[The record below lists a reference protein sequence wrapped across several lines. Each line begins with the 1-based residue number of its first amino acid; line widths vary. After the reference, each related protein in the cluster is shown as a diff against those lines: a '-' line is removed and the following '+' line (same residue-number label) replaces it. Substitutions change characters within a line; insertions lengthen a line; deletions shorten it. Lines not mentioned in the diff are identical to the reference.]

1 MGTGK
6 KIKVIVVAGP
16 TAGGKTRL
24 GIEIAKAVN
33 GEIISADSMQV
44 YKGMSIATAAP
55 TAGERAQVP
64 HRMAEFLNRN
74 ENFSV
79 SDFCS
84 LAKKEIED
92 IVSLGKTPVIVGGTG
107 LFIDSLIDNIRFSE
121 AQTDFKLRS
130 RLMEKDTD
138 ELYSELMKIDKA
150 AAEKIH
156 KNNKIRIVRALEIYY
171 SSGKTKSQQDSESK
185 DEETPYEALYFVI
198 DYKNRELLYDRINR
212 RVEIMMNSGL
222 LDEARQCLYSD
233 SGTSAQ
239 AIGHKELLPYF
250 NGEIPLETAAENLKK
265 ETRRYAKRQITW
277 FKRRKHAVHLF
288 ADELGMEKLAE
299 TAIDKSRE
307 FING

>member
-1 MGTGK
+1 MDAGK

-16 TAGGKTRL
+16 TAGGKTSL

-55 TAGERAQVP
+55 TAEERAQVP
-64 HRMAEFLNRN
+64 HRMVEILDRN

-92 IVSLGKTPVIVGGTG
+92 IVSLGRIPVLVGGTG
-107 LFIDSLIDNIRFSE
+107 LFIDSLVDNIKFSE
-121 AQTDFKLRS
+121 AQTDFELRN
-130 RLMEKDTD
+130 RLMKKDAD
-138 ELYSELMKIDKA
+138 ELYSELMKVDKA
-150 AAEKIH
+150 AAEKTH
-156 KNNKIRIVRALEIYY
+156 KNNKIRVVRALEIYY

-185 DEETPYEALYFVI
+185 NEESPYEVLYFVI
-198 DYKNRELLYDRINR
+198 DYKNRELLYSRINR
-212 RVEIMMNSGL
+212 RVDAMMKSGL
-222 LDEARQCLYSD
+222 VDEAKQCLFSD
-233 SGTSAQ
+233 SGTAAQ

-250 NGEIPLETAAENLKK
+250 NGELSLETAVENLKK

-277 FKRRKHAVHLF
+277 FKRRKDAVHLF
-288 ADELGMEKLAE
+288 PDEFGMEGLAK

>member
-1 MGTGK
+1 MDAGK

-16 TAGGKTRL
+16 TAGGKTSL

-55 TAGERAQVP
+55 TAEERVQVP
-64 HRMAEFLNRN
+64 HRMVEILDRN

-92 IVSLGKTPVIVGGTG
+92 IVSLGRIPVLVGGTG
-107 LFIDSLIDNIRFSE
+107 LFIDSLVDNIKFSE
-121 AQTDFKLRS
+121 AQTDFELRN
-130 RLMEKDTD
+130 RLMKKDAD
-138 ELYSELMKIDKA
+138 ELYSELMKVDKA
-150 AAEKIH
+150 AAEKTH
-156 KNNKIRIVRALEIYY
+156 KNNKIRVVRALEIYY

-185 DEETPYEALYFVI
+185 NEESPYEVLYFVI
-198 DYKNRELLYDRINR
+198 DYKNRELLYSRINR
-212 RVEIMMNSGL
+212 RVDAMMKSGL
-222 LDEARQCLYSD
+222 VDEAKQCLFSD
-233 SGTSAQ
+233 SGTAAQ

-250 NGEIPLETAAENLKK
+250 NGELSLETAAENLKK

-277 FKRRKHAVHLF
+277 FKRRKDAVHLF
-288 ADELGMEKLAE
+288 PDELGMEGLAK